1 MDAKKGGY
9 FGKVHT
15 LRNQVRMD
23 SHVVEKVEEYRS
35 RCDDLF
41 ADLMECQEQLRVER
55 SRNGPVEMESK
66 RLCRRGREWTR
77 DELLLQVDCQH
88 VDVSGEGDD

>member
-1 MDAKKGGY
+1 MDAQKGGY

-23 SHVVEKVEEYRS
+23 SHVVEKVEEY
-35 RCDDLF
+35 
-41 ADLMECQEQLRVER
+41 R